1 MERRWTRINTNDFK
15 KGFQLHKLHKDSQ
28 NLERYKN
35 VQLGARQLGEQVHYS
50 RSRCCVDVHHHQEFH
65 RSLPS
70 NLHGGELILILLNFL
85 SGMCNPVTR

>member
-70 NLHGGELILILLNFL
+70 NLHGGELILIFLYLLIYY
-85 SGMCNPVTR
+85 GK

>member
-50 RSRCCVDVHHHQEFH
+50 RSRCRVDVHHHHQEFH

-70 NLHGGELILILLNFL
+70 NLHGGELILILLYLFNMV
-85 SGMCNPVTR
+85 SKISS

>member
-35 VQLGARQLGEQVHYS
+35 VQLGEQVHYS

-70 NLHGGELILILLNFL
+70 NLHGGELILILLFNFL